1 MENQKEVSQVET
13 NNKVILHSNRMDIV
27 QNFKN
32 SDKDKA
38 SFICNSKA
46 LKNEL
51 KKISG
56 LITNK
61 APLPILEYF
70 KVNVLKGRVVFHA
83 SNLENCG
90 KVTIDC
96 ETIGTG
102 KFCIS
107 AKLLME
113 YLTTI
118 QDCNIII
125 AAKFSK
131 EEVIERDDK
140 GEAKEINT
148 IENVVIQIGRNG
160 GNLATWQGESTD
172 DYPIWKSPK
181 IKRKTIEINSNFL
194 KEGLERTIKYCGK
207 DDLRPAMT
215 GINIEVENE
224 TIKFVSTDA
233 HKLAVQILHKRERNF
248 KTFGF
253 DKTSFIIPQSGAKI
267 LINCFKSSNVLTEMY
282 LYKNSLTVS
291 FDNVR
296 FKIRLIDDKYPNY
309 NAVIPSDNDKIL
321 YVNRKELI
329 SALKMVAIS
338 TNKATNQIRFALNR
352 VCELT
357 AQDLDFNL
365 EQKEFVKDFCFS
377 QNELF
382 EIAFNGKFLTEIL
395 SDISTEYV
403 NIEMSKP
410 NRAALVVPVELNRH
424 TLNMNL
430 LMPVLINS

>member
-1 MENQKEVSQVET
+1 MKIYTQKELEAIQLWRLRKLAKET
-13 NNKVILHSNRMDIV
+13 HNIDFKTDTKIKLKSDLISEFLQIQQSKINEMKGKNKSN
-27 QNFKN
+27 K
-32 SDKDKA
+32 
-38 SFICNSKA
+38 
-46 LKNEL
+46 E
-51 KKISG
+51 
-56 LITNK
+56 
-61 APLPILEYF
+61 ILES
-70 KVNVLKGRVVFHA
+70 LA
-83 SNLENCG
+83 L
-90 KVTIDC
+90 
-96 ETIGTG
+96 
-102 KFCIS
+102 
-107 AKLLME
+107 ALL
-113 YLTTI
+113 I
-118 QDCNIII
+118 N
-125 AAKFSK
+125 
-131 EEVIERDDK
+131 ERDDK